1 LEVSFCYIFV
11 IFCYIF
17 IIFLIFKDSSILE
30 IMVEYRCRRCGWI
43 SKVRTHFRKHLMRK
57 FRCNP
62 IVEDIEPELLLDELD
77 GKIIEIIETK
87 TEKPKVEEKKFDIII
102 TKLEKQNQEIVEARE
117 RENSLTKAF
126 IEAQQQWKNEREAL
140 HEEITKLLEKV
151 GNNNTN
157 YNQYNI
163 QLNAFGHEN
172 LSYLKKDL
180 LTQLCKIPY
189 TGVQRLISH
198 IHFSEEH
205 PENKNIKITNKK
217 DKYAMQFNGK
227 DWEYVPKKQM
237 LEDMIDK
244 GFNILEDHFD
254 STAKEELDETKQE
267 RFEKFAEEIGEADS
281 EIRKSIALETE
292 CLILNHSK
300 VD

>member
-1 LEVSFCYIFV
+1 
-11 IFCYIF
+11 
-17 IIFLIFKDSSILE
+17 
-30 IMVEYRCRRCGWI
+30 MVEYKCRRCGWI
-43 SKVRTHFRKHLMRK
+43 SKVRTHFKKHLQRK
-57 FRCNP
+57 FKCNP
-62 IVEDIEPELLLDELD
+62 IVEDIDPDILLEELE
-77 GKIIEIIETK
+77 GKIVETTVNIIGNI
-87 TEKPKVEEKKFDIII
+87 EKPVVEEKKFDIII
-102 TKLEKQNQEIVEARE
+102 NKLEKQNQEIVEARE
-117 RENSLTKAF
+117 REQSLTKAF

-163 QLNAFGHEN
+163 QLNAFGSEN

-205 PENKNIKITNKK
+205 PENKNVKITNKK

-254 STAKEELDETKQE
+254 STAKEELDETKQK
-267 RFEKFAEEIGEADS
+267 RFEKFAEEIGEVDS
-281 EIRKSIALETE
+281 DVRKNIALETE
-292 CLILNHSK
+292 CIILNHSK
-300 VD
+300 TE

>member
-1 LEVSFCYIFV
+1 
-11 IFCYIF
+11 
-17 IIFLIFKDSSILE
+17 
-30 IMVEYRCRRCGWI
+30 MVEYKCRRCGWI
-43 SKVRTHFRKHLMRK
+43 SKIKTHYRKHLLRK
-57 FRCNP
+57 FKCAAL
-62 IVEDIEPELLLDELD
+62 ISVVEVEELLSELD
-77 GKIIEIIETK
+77 GVIEIQPKIEIK
-87 TEKPKVEEKKFDIII
+87 TNQEEKKFDIII
-102 TKLEKQNQEIVEARE
+102 NKLEKQNKEIVEARE
-117 RENSLTKAF
+117 REQSLTKAF

-163 QLNAFGHEN
+163 QLNAFGQED

-189 TGVQRLISH
+189 AGVQRLISH

-254 STAKEELDETKQE
+254 STAKEELDETKQK
-267 RFEKFAEEIGEADS
+267 RFEKFAVEIGEVDS
-281 EIRKSIALETE
+281 EVRKNIALETE
-292 CLILNHSK
+292 CIILNHSK
-300 VD
+300 VESS

>member
-1 LEVSFCYIFV
+1 
-11 IFCYIF
+11 
-17 IIFLIFKDSSILE
+17 
-30 IMVEYRCRRCGWI
+30 MVEYKCRRCGWI
-43 SKVRTHFRKHLMRK
+43 SKVRTHYKKHLMRK
-57 FRCNP
+57 FKCLPVIENIDTDLLMNELEGNINVIEEKSIENP
-62 IVEDIEPELLLDELD
+62 I
-77 GKIIEIIETK
+77 
-87 TEKPKVEEKKFDIII
+87 EKPKIEEKKIDIII
-102 TKLEKQNQEIVEARE
+102 NKLEKQNQEIVEARE
-117 RENSLTKAF
+117 REQSLTKAF

-140 HEEITKLLEKV
+140 HDEITKLLEKV

-163 QLNAFGHEN
+163 QLNAYGQEN

-189 TGVQRLISH
+189 AGVQRLISH

-254 STAKEELDETKQE
+254 STAKEELDETKQK
-267 RFEKFAEEIGEADS
+267 RFEKFAEEISEVDS
-281 EIRKSIALETE
+281 EVRKNIALETE
-292 CLILNHSK
+292 CIILNHSK
-300 VD
+300 VENKESN